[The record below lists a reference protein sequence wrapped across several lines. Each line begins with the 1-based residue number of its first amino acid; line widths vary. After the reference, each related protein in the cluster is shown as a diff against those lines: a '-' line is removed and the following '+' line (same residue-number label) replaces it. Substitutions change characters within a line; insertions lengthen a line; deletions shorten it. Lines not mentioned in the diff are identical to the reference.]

1 MTMRV
6 DVMAQIGDLRLRN
19 GEIARLELRQEL
31 GAHHLCTVEF
41 TCDESAG
48 LLLER
53 FLDTPVVV
61 TLTDGAADHVAFDGQ
76 VVGGR
81 QDHLLNAG
89 SRFRL
94 EAASRSSAM
103 QLHRDTEAFENVTC
117 ADVARRMAADAG
129 LQLTLGDAGAGERYP
144 YLQQSGESDW
154 EFLVRVA
161 DENGCWVRPTAAGI
175 ELRSGF
181 DDRAWELLWGANLLA
196 LSTRCRLVN
205 PGFKGAAYQPDEKRE
220 HRFHA
225 VRSAPALLGGATALV
240 NAATRASHTFA
251 GGGDPGVLDDSSR
264 APSLAA
270 FKRRLE
276 AESRRALGTA
286 VGVEGSSTNPALRAG
301 DTVHVSDAG
310 SFKLGVTGKF
320 GLVRVTHRFD
330 GAGYSNDFAA
340 TPWAGFTAE
349 TRPARPA
356 APGFV
361 TAEVVDNRD
370 PEQRGRLRV
379 RYRWQEEPSRAL
391 WVRVAAPY
399 AGNGRGVT
407 FLPESGDEVAVAF
420 EEGDPERPCVVGSLW
435 NGRDRAPGPLR
446 IVTRSGNAL
455 RMSDEAGKETAEIH
469 TARGACLVQLSNDA
483 GGVPTITLH
492 AQGDLALEAAGE
504 IRMRCKR
511 LVQRVEEDAS
521 REVGGGEAVR
531 IGGGFKV
538 AAGGELALS
547 AGTDASLQAGASL
560 ETVAGATH
568 SIAGAMVQIQ
578 PPGHVRRAVQ
588 VTPLAPKAPLSN
600 TRPVP
605 TPARGTSTSDVRTP
619 RAGERRPARN
629 PARAPQPFHVTRVTA
644 QGAGNERGTSIRA
657 RKNTTVILTADRFT
671 RPPAAGEM
679 QQIRW
684 GVRVGSGPVEPQGVR
699 GEQFQLRIE
708 EKHDGKQL
716 RVYAFRESASERV
729 SAAIQVGESRE
740 WMPFA
745 EREMN
750 VTEIR
755 RPGRHNPRILEYHR
769 TTSLSRADAGS
780 DETPWCSSFVNW
792 VMTQAGYRGTDNALA
807 VSWLRWGRA
816 LEEPRRGAIM
826 VVRRKSSGGDRATGS
841 SSGNHV
847 GFFVRSTATHFTLLG
862 GNQGGGWRVTESDY
876 RRESYHILGCR
887 WPE

>member
-6 DVMAQIGDLRLRN
+6 DVTVEVGGLRLRN
-19 GEIARLELRQEL
+19 GEIAQLELRQEL
-31 GAHHLCTVEF
+31 GAHHLCTLEF
-41 TCDESAG
+41 TRDESAG
-48 LLLER
+48 LLLEHL
-53 FLDTPVVV
+53 LDAPVTVR
-61 TLTDGAADHVAFDGQ
+61 LTDGAGDHEAFVGQ
-76 VVGGR
+76 VVGGT
-81 QDHLLNAG
+81 QAHLLNAG

-94 EAASRSSAM
+94 EAASRSLAM
-103 QLHRDTEAFENVTC
+103 QLHRDTGAYENVTC
-117 ADVARRMAADAG
+117 ADVARRLAGDAG
-129 LQLTLGDAGAGERYP
+129 LQLTMDGAGERYP

-161 DENGCWVRPTAAGI
+161 DDSGCWVRPTAAGV
-175 ELRSGF
+175 EVRCGF

-196 LSTRCRLVN
+196 LSTRCRMVN
-205 PGFKGAAYQPDEKRE
+205 PGYKGAAYQPDEKRE

-225 VRSAPALLGGATALV
+225 VRATPALLGGATALV

-264 APSLAA
+264 APTLAA

-286 VGVEGSSTNPALRAG
+286 VGVEGSSTQPALRAG

-330 GAGYSNDFAA
+330 GTHYTNDFAA
-340 TPWAGFTAE
+340 TPWASFTGE
-349 TRPARPA
+349 VRPARPL

-361 TAEVVDNRD
+361 SAEVVDNRD
-370 PEQRGRLRV
+370 PEHRGRLRV
-379 RYRWQEEPSRAL
+379 RYRWQEQPSRTL

-399 AGNGRGVT
+399 AGNGRGVL
-407 FLPESGDEVAVAF
+407 FLPEPGDEVVIAF
-420 EEGDPERPCVVGSLW
+420 EQGDPERPCVMGSVW
-435 NGRDRAPGPLR
+435 NGKDRAPGTLR
-446 IVTRSGNAL
+446 IVTRSGNTL
-455 RMSDEAGKETAEIH
+455 RLSDEPGKELAEIH
-469 TARGACLVQLSNDA
+469 TSRGTCLVQLSNDA

-492 AQGDLALEAAGE
+492 TQGDLALEATGE
-504 IRMRCKR
+504 IRMRCRR

-521 REVGGGEAVR
+521 REVGGDEAVK
-531 IGGGFKV
+531 IGGGLKV
-538 AAGGELALS
+538 ATGRELGLS
-547 AGTDASLQAGASL
+547 AGTDASVHAAESL
-560 ETVAGATH
+560 ETIAGATH

-588 VTPLAPKAPLSN
+588 VTTPAPKAPLPHA
-600 TRPVP
+600 RPVP
-605 TPARGTSTSDVRTP
+605 APTRGTSTSDARTP

-629 PARAPQPFHVTRVTA
+629 AIRPPQPFRVTRVTA
-644 QGAGNERGTSIRA
+644 QGAGDERGTSIRA
-657 RKNTTVILTADRFT
+657 RKNTTVTLTADRFT
-671 RPPAAGEM
+671 RPPAAGELE
-679 QQIRW
+679 QVRW
-684 GVRVGSGPVEPQGVR
+684 GVRIGSGPVEAQGAR
-699 GEQFQLRIE
+699 GQQFQLRLE
-708 EKHDGKQL
+708 EKHDGRQV
-716 RVYAFRESASERV
+716 RVYAFRESPSEQV
-729 SAAIQVGESRE
+729 SAAIQVGDARE

-745 EREMN
+745 ERELN

-755 RPGRHNPRILEYHR
+755 QPGRHNPRILEYHR
-769 TTSLSRADAGS
+769 TTTLSRVDAGN

-792 VMTQAGYRGTDNALA
+792 VMTQAGYRGTNNALA

-826 VVRRKSSGGDRATGS
+826 VVRRKSRGGDRATGS
-841 SSGNHV
+841 STGNHV

-887 WPE
+887 WPD

>member
-6 DVMAQIGDLRLRN
+6 DVHAEVGELRLRN

-31 GAHHLCTVEF
+31 GAHHLCTLEF
-41 TCDESAG
+41 TRDESAG
-48 LLLER
+48 VLLER
-53 FLDTPVVV
+53 LLDAPVTV
-61 TLTDGAADHVAFDGQ
+61 TLTDGAGDHVAFEGQ

-89 SRFRL
+89 SRFRV
-94 EAASRSSAM
+94 EAASRSLAM
-103 QLHRDTEAFENVTC
+103 QLHRDSEAFENVTC
-117 ADVARRMAADAG
+117 ADVARRLAGDAG
-129 LQLTLGDAGAGERYP
+129 LQLVLGDSGAGERYP

-175 ELRSGF
+175 ELRCGF

-196 LSTRCRLVN
+196 LSTRCRMVN

-264 APSLAA
+264 APTLAA

-286 VGVEGSSTNPALRAG
+286 VGVEGSSTHPALRAG

-320 GLVRVTHRFD
+320 GLVRVTHRLD
-330 GAGYSNDFAA
+330 GAHYANDFAA
-340 TPWAGFTAE
+340 TPWATFTAAA
-349 TRPARPA
+349 RPARPL
-356 APGFV
+356 APGLV

-370 PEQRGRLRV
+370 PERRGRLRV
-379 RYRWQEEPSRAL
+379 RYRWQEDPSRTF
-391 WVRVAAPY
+391 WVRAAAPY
-399 AGNGRGVT
+399 AGNGRGVA
-407 FLPESGDEVAVAF
+407 FLPEAGDEVVVAF
-420 EEGDPERPCVVGSLW
+420 EEGDPERPCVVGSVW
-435 NGRDRAPGPLR
+435 NGRDHAPGPLR

-455 RMSDEAGKETAEIH
+455 RLSDEPGKETAEIH
-469 TARGACLVQLSNDA
+469 TARGTCLVQLDNDA
-483 GGVPTITLH
+483 GGVPTITVH
-492 AQGDLALEAAGE
+492 AHGDLALEATGE

-521 REVGGGEAVR
+521 REVGGGESVKV
-531 IGGGFKV
+531 GGGFRV

-588 VTPLAPKAPLSN
+588 VTPAAPRGPLANA
-600 TRPVP
+600 RPVP
-605 TPARGTSTSDVRTP
+605 APARGTSTSDAPTP
-619 RAGERRPARN
+619 RAGQRRPPPNAAR
-629 PARAPQPFHVTRVTA
+629 PPRPFRVTRVTA
-644 QGAGNERGTSIRA
+644 QGAADERGTSIRA
-657 RKNTTVILTADRFT
+657 RKNTTVVLTADQFT
-671 RPPAAGEM
+671 RAPASSEM

-684 GVRVGSGPVEPQGVR
+684 AMRIGSGPLEPQGAR
-699 GEQFQLRIE
+699 GEQFHLRIE

-716 RVYAFRESASERV
+716 RVYAFRESASEQV
-729 SAAIQVGESRE
+729 SAAVQVGDSRE

-745 EREMN
+745 ERELN

-755 RPGRHNPRILEYHR
+755 QPGRHNSRILEYHR
-769 TTSLSRADAGS
+769 TTTLSRADAGS

-792 VMTQAGYRGTDNALA
+792 VMLQAGYRGTDNALA
-807 VSWLRWGRA
+807 VSWLRWGQA

-826 VVRRKSSGGDRATGS
+826 VVRRKSRGGDRATGS

-876 RRESYHILGCR
+876 RREAYHILGCR
-887 WPE
+887 WPD